1 MMGPY
6 NIEGETTEIWLLRSI
21 LELRGRILMATTS
34 EQRESLRGTAYAL
47 RAELLKLVEAIP
59 IPDETDVARTRGEFA
74 AMGPMMIRSGGS
86 S

>member
-6 NIEGETTEIWLLRSI
+6 NIEGETTEIRLLRSI
-21 LELRGRILMATTS
+21 VELSGRILMAPTS

-59 IPDETDVARTRGEFA
+59 IPDETDVARTRGEFEPR
-74 AMGPMMIRSGGS
+74 PMMIRGS